1 MIVVIDYGMGNLRSV
16 AKALETVGADVLVSS
31 NTDDIR
37 KAERIVLPGVG
48 TFGEGM
54 KNLKELNLV
63 EALSEEIL
71 GKGKPFL
78 GICLG
83 MQLLAHE
90 GHENGLNHGLGWI
103 PATVKPFDFR
113 DNALKVPHM
122 GWDDVNIDLDSPL
135 FAGLSNQPVFYFVH
149 SYHLIPEKSDM
160 VIGTCHYGM
169 DFVAA
174 IQRENIFAT
183 QFHPEKSQENGL
195 RLLENF
201 INWNH

>member
-31 NTDDIR
+31 STDDIR

-63 EALSEEIL
+63 KVLSEEIL
-71 GKGKPFL
+71 EKRKPFL

-83 MQLLAHE
+83 MQLLAKE
-90 GHENGLNHGLGWI
+90 GHENGFNHGLGLI
-103 PATVKPFDFR
+103 PAAVKLFDFR
-113 DNALKVPHM
+113 DNGLKVPHM
-122 GWDDVNIDLDSPL
+122 GWDDINVALNSPI
-135 FAGLSNQPVFYFVH
+135 FAGLSNHPDFYFVH
-149 SYHLIPEKSDM
+149 CCHLIPEKSDM
-160 VIGTCHYGM
+160 VIATCYYGM

-174 IQRENIFAT
+174 IQKDNIFAT

-201 INWNH
+201 INWNS